1 MWNWIR
7 MYGSAGSD
15 SQYYSMAS
23 NGDGQIVVPG
33 SISGQNYVHMC
44 TYVVSILCNYLLV
57 QWRWLS

>member
-1 MWNWIR
+1 